1 MTKEEKN
8 QEILVI
14 KDYAKKESIPIM
26 QDEGI
31 EFLTSFIEKKG
42 AKDILEIGTA
52 IGYSAIMM
60 ALVNSN
66 IHVTTIERD
75 ETRYLEALKNIKK
88 FDLENRITLIYNDAL
103 NVELDGDY
111 DLIFI
116 DAAKGKNQ
124 EFFNHFEKNLREDGF
139 IITDNMG
146 FHGYVDMNEEE
157 IPSKNIKGI
166 VKKIK
171 DYIYFLENNMQ
182 YKTTIYTVD
191 NINPGKLEILNQDS
205 DLTFGS
211 IRYYSVNDYSQA
223 KS

>member
-124 EFFNHFEKNLREDGF
+124 EFFNHFEKNLKSDGF

-146 FHGYVDMNEEE
+146 FHG
-157 IPSKNIKGI
+157 
-166 VKKIK
+166 
-171 DYIYFLENNMQ
+171 
-182 YKTTIYTVD
+182 
-191 NINPGKLEILNQDS
+191 
-205 DLTFGS
+205 
-211 IRYYSVNDYSQA
+211 
-223 KS
+223 

>member
-1 MTKEEKN
+1 MTKEERN
-8 QEILVI
+8 QEIVKI
-14 KDYAKKESIPIM
+14 KDYAKRENIPIM
-26 QDEGI
+26 NDEGI

-60 ALVNSN
+60 ALINTN

-75 ETRYLEALKNIKK
+75 EIRYLEALKNIKK

-103 NVELDGDY
+103 NVELEGEY
-111 DLIFI
+111 DIIFI

-124 EFFNHFEKNLREDGF
+124 DFFNHFEKNLKEDGY

-146 FHGYVDMNEEE
+146 FHGYVEMNEEE

-171 DYIYFLENNMQ
+171 DYIYFLENHMQ
-182 YKTTIYTVD
+182 YKTIIYKIGDGIAVT
-191 NINPGKLEILNQDS
+191 E
-205 DLTFGS
+205 
-211 IRYYSVNDYSQA
+211 RR
-223 KS
+223 

>member
-1 MTKEEKN
+1 MTKEERN
-8 QEILVI
+8 QEIAKL
-14 KDYAKKESIPIM
+14 KEYARRENIPIM
-26 QDEGI
+26 QDDGI

-42 AKDILEIGTA
+42 SKEILEIGTA
-52 IGYSAIMM
+52 IAYSAIMM

-103 NVELDGDY
+103 NVELEGEY

-116 DAAKGKNQ
+116 DAAKGKNK
-124 EFFNHFEKNLREDGF
+124 EFFNHFEKNLKMDGY

-146 FHGYVDMNEEE
+146 FHGYVEMNEDE

-166 VKKIK
+166 VSKIK

-182 YKTTIYTVD
+182 YKTIIYKIGDGIAVT
-191 NINPGKLEILNQDS
+191 E
-205 DLTFGS
+205 
-211 IRYYSVNDYSQA
+211 RR
-223 KS
+223 

>member
-1 MTKEEKN
+1 MNKEEKN
-8 QEILVI
+8 SEITRI
-14 KDYAKKESIPIM
+14 KEYARRENIPIM
-26 QDEGI
+26 QEEGI

-42 AKDILEIGTA
+42 AKNILEIGTA

-60 ALVNSN
+60 ALTNPS

-75 ETRYLEALKNIKK
+75 EVRYLEALKNIKK

-103 NVELDGDY
+103 NVDLDDEF

-116 DAAKGKNQ
+116 DAAKGKNK
-124 EFFNHFEKNLREDGF
+124 EFFHRFEKNLKSDGF

-146 FHGYVDMNEEE
+146 FHGYVDMNEDE

-182 YKTTIYTVD
+182 YKTTIYKIGDGIAVT
-191 NINPGKLEILNQDS
+191 E
-205 DLTFGS
+205 
-211 IRYYSVNDYSQA
+211 RR
-223 KS
+223 

>member
-1 MTKEEKN
+1 MNKEDKSSE
-8 QEILVI
+8 LTRI
-14 KDYAKKESIPIM
+14 KEYARKENIPIM

-42 AKDILEIGTA
+42 AKSILEVGTA

-60 ALVNSN
+60 ALVNPS

-75 ETRYLEALKNIKK
+75 EIRYLEALKNIKK
-88 FDLENRITLIYNDAL
+88 FELENRITLIYNDAL
-103 NVELDGDY
+103 NVELNDEY

-124 EFFNHFEKNLREDGF
+124 EFFNHFEKNLKSDGF

-146 FHGYVDMNEEE
+146 FHGYVEMNEED

-166 VKKIK
+166 VRKIK

-182 YKTTIYTVD
+182 YKTIIYKIGDGIAVT
-191 NINPGKLEILNQDS
+191 E
-205 DLTFGS
+205 
-211 IRYYSVNDYSQA
+211 RR
-223 KS
+223 

>member
-1 MTKEEKN
+1 MTKEERN
-8 QEILVI
+8 QEIVRI
-14 KDYAKKESIPIM
+14 KDYAKKENIPIM
-26 QDEGI
+26 NDEGI

-60 ALVNSN
+60 ALVNSS

-75 ETRYLEALKNIKK
+75 EARYLEALKNIKAL
-88 FDLENRITLIYNDAL
+88 DLENRITLIYNDAL
-103 NVELDGDY
+103 NVELEGDY
-111 DLIFI
+111 DIIFI

-124 EFFNHFEKNLREDGF
+124 DFFNHFEKNLREDGF

-146 FHGYVDMNEEE
+146 FHGYVEMNEEE

-171 DYIYFLENNMQ
+171 DYIYFLENHMQ
-182 YKTTIYTVD
+182 YKTTIYKIGDGIAVT
-191 NINPGKLEILNQDS
+191 E
-205 DLTFGS
+205 
-211 IRYYSVNDYSQA
+211 RR
-223 KS
+223 